1 MRKLK
6 VVKNVTQFREFYIN
20 KLDGEYCRI
29 EITLQLNGIS
39 MLQLQIQNTKKK
51 HTEESWTRN
60 DTSRRNVNVTDLIKL
75 YWVIE
80 RENATCKP

>member
-39 MLQLQIQNTKKK
+39 MLQLQIQNTKKN
-51 HTEESWTRN
+51 TRKK
-60 DTSRRNVNVTDLIKL
+60 V
-75 YWVIE
+75 E
-80 RENATCKP
+80 RETTHRDAM